1 MKRIIALI
9 TLVSMLA
16 LALVGC
22 GKLDVEDSVKALK
35 AKGMREGAT
44 YESDEELELAD
55 ELFNAEIEYMG
66 GDFTVRVDGYTSLV
80 ANLDFTKTVEFITF
94 SSKREA
100 EAYVELYLKSR
111 GKYSESKIAKSGS
124 VVVITNLEL
133 VEETLDLEFK

>member
-22 GKLDVEDSVKALK
+22 AKLDVEDSVKALK

-100 EAYVELYLKSR
+100 EAYVELYLKLR
-111 GKYSESKIAKSGS
+111 DKYSESKIAKSGS

-133 VEETLDLEFK
+133 VEETLNLEFE